1 MVRLA
6 ASTSCAAAGT
16 AARSEISRAR
26 AICIGAF
33 CPNAPRAFVTGSSAR
48 RRALPSGARLGIAS
62 ADEVRGIERVE
73 VGPLAILP
81 VALGAFDLPRTGL
94 LERARDLVFGDAGTV
109 DVHGD
114 QRLGRAHRG
123 VVGLRRLVHALLHA
137 AQERA

>member
-33 CPNAPRAFVTGSSAR
+33 CPNAPRVLVTGSSAR
-48 RRALPSGARLGIAS
+48 RRSLPPGARLGIAS

-73 VGPLAILP
+73 VGPLAVLP
-81 VALGAFDLPRTGL
+81 AALGAFDLPRARL
-94 LERARDLVFGDAGTV
+94 FESARD
-109 DVHGD
+109 
-114 QRLGRAHRG
+114 QIGRASCRERG
-123 VVGLRRLVHALLHA
+123 
-137 AQERA
+137 